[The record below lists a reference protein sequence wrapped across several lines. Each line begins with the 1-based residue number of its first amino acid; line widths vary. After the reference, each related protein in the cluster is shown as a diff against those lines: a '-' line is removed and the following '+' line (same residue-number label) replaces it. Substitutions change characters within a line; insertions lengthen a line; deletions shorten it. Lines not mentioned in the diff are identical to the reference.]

1 MSFLAILAIIFSIIA
16 ITKSNEALSKVTE
29 LKNQLRRVEGD
40 KIKKETHIADPLMT
54 PVQQAVLIAKEH
66 DHQKNTTNLTAHTAN
81 TPSQISH
88 PLPRVPQEDSAF
100 VKWLK
105 EDWLLKLGGVL
116 VLMGVLFFLSLA
128 FTIIGPQGKVATGYL
143 FGISFMVFGFKYAKK
158 QLIPGSAVHLIG
170 AVIVI
175 ITTYVARLPDYNLFN
190 SYIAM
195 LLMFLTSA
203 CVALTAYAYNRS
215 ELAHVGLIL
224 SALVPMLVSTG
235 TPTFFEILMYLLVV
249 ILGVLWLALITKW
262 RSLVFLALMVVFGY
276 SLMAVSGAYGTQ
288 SVSASELY
296 LVGMFG
302 ILFYITSLFSIFR
315 GAGAMEKYDALV
327 ALLNAAFAIFWVVK
341 EASPEA
347 APLIIAFLSLAYAT
361 GFFLIYKLTSVYTSF
376 VVYGGVSL
384 GMLTT
389 AIMLEFSGRPLTIT
403 LLLMG
408 AGATIFTYYLSKNEE
423 VTKIIAFFNVL
434 PLMYVFQSIG
444 RIAMLSYPKS
454 GVFDAW
460 KDFLILGLA
469 ITIYVALYRYFVNRV
484 KSLGYVALFVAMLLG
499 MDVIWQ
505 VLHLMTTEGFATE
518 LSFLIIGVWLTM
530 FTYNFSSNKEN
541 TEKVAFINLIS
552 FIGVGT
558 SISRIQ
564 GSLVA
569 SSTLYPTQIQDI
581 WKDWSSVFLVMT
593 VAFTMYF
600 FFVNKIKT
608 IGYAGL
614 TAGLFLVVTSIWQL
628 LHLIIGGGMAT
639 FVSIL
644 IYTIVGLYNLWSGSM
659 QNNEMKIKISRMWL
673 GLVAARVIL
682 VDAWQSGDVAV
693 GVLICIVIG
702 VLLLSSAFIIKK
714 ATTTTTN

>member
-1 MSFLAILAIIFSIIA
+1 MTLVALIAIVFSIIA
-16 ITKSNEALSKVTE
+16 ISKSNEALSKVTE
-29 LKNQLRRVEGD
+29 LKNQLRRMEGD
-40 KIKKETHIADPLMT
+40 KVKKETHVTEPLMT
-54 PVQQAVLIAKEH
+54 PVEQAMLLAKEH
-66 DHQKNTTNLTAHTAN
+66 DHQKNTANLTAHTAN
-81 TPSQISH
+81 TPSHTSH
-88 PLPRVPQEDSAF
+88 PLPRAPQEDSAF

-128 FTIIGPQGKVATGYL
+128 FTIIGPQGKVAVGYL
-143 FGISFMVFGFKYAKK
+143 FGVSFMVFGFKYIKK

-203 CVALTAYAYNRS
+203 CIALTAYAYNRS
-215 ELAHVGLIL
+215 ELAHVGLMI

-276 SLMAVSGAYGTQ
+276 SLLAASGAYGA
-288 SVSASELY
+288 SGISSSELY
-296 LVGMFG
+296 LVALFG

-315 GAGAMEKYDALV
+315 GAGVMEKYDALV

-376 VVYGGVSL
+376 IVYGGVSL

-389 AIMLEFSGRPLTIT
+389 AVMLELSGRPLTIT

-434 PLMYVFQSIG
+434 PLLYVFQSIG
-444 RIAMLSYPKS
+444 NIARLSYPMS
-454 GVFDAW
+454 WVFDAW

-469 ITIYVALYRYFVNRV
+469 ISIYVALYRYFVNRV
-484 KSLGYVALFVAMLLG
+484 KSLGYIALFAAILLG

-518 LSFLIIGVWLTM
+518 LSFLIIGVWLTI
-530 FTYNFSSNKEN
+530 FTYNFSTNREN
-541 TEKVAFINLIS
+541 TEKVAFINIIS

-558 SISRIQ
+558 SVSRIQ
-564 GSLVA
+564 TSI
-569 SSTLYPTQIQDI
+569 LYPTQIQDI
-581 WKDWSSVFLVMT
+581 WKDWSSVFLVMA
-593 VAFTMYF
+593 VAFALYF
-600 FFVNKIKT
+600 FFVSRIKT
-608 IGYAGL
+608 VGYAGL

-628 LHLIIGGGMAT
+628 LHLTIGGGMAT

-659 QNNEMKIKISRMWL
+659 QNNETKIKISRVWL
-673 GLVAARVIL
+673 GFVAARVIFF
-682 VDAWQSGDVAV
+682 DAWQTGNVAV

-714 ATTTTTN
+714 ATTTTAN